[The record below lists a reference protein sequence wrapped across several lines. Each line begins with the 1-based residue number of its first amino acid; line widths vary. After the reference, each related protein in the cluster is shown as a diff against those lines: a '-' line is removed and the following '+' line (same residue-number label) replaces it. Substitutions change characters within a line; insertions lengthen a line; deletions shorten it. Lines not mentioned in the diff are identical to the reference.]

1 MKELLNYIS
10 GLIVNEKD
18 RLQVREQVDEM
29 DRTNTKYIIKVSKN
43 DTKNI
48 IGREGKTIKAIRSL
62 ISMASI
68 NKGIKK
74 KIPVEIVDED

>member
-1 MKELLNYIS
+1 MKELLTYVA
-10 GLIVNEKD
+10 GLIVGDKD
-18 RLQVREQVDEM
+18 RLNVREHVDEM
-29 DRTNTKYIIKVSKN
+29 DRTNTKFIIEVSKN
-43 DTKNI
+43 DTKSI

-74 KIPVEIVDED
+74 KIPVEIVDEN

>member
-1 MKELLNYIS
+1 MK
-10 GLIVNEKD
+10 
-18 RLQVREQVDEM
+18 
-29 DRTNTKYIIKVSKN
+29 KYVVQVSKN

-68 NKGIKK
+68 NKGIKT
-74 KIPVEIVDED
+74 KIPVEIVDEEI

>member
-1 MKELLNYIS
+1 MKELLKYVA
-10 GLIVNEKD
+10 GLIVNESNRVSVKEFD
-18 RLQVREQVDEM
+18 DGM
-29 DRTNTKYIIKVSKN
+29 IKKYTIKVAKN

-74 KIPVEIVDED
+74 KIPVEIVDE

>member
-1 MKELLNYIS
+1 MKELLKYTA
-10 GLIVNEKD
+10 GLIVNEPRKIAVKEHD
-18 RLQVREQVDEM
+18 DGMVK
-29 DRTNTKYIIKVSKN
+29 KYTIKVSRN

-74 KIPVEIVDED
+74 KIPVEIVDE

>member
-1 MKELLNYIS
+1 MKELLSYVA
-10 GLIVNEKD
+10 GLIVNEKEKIA
-18 RLQVREQVDEM
+18 VRETDDGM
-29 DRTNTKYIIKVSKN
+29 IRKYTVRVSKN

-74 KIPVEIVDED
+74 KTPVEIVDEDGWM

>member
-1 MKELLNYIS
+1 MKELLQYVA

-18 RLQVREQVDEM
+18 KIVVRESD
-29 DRTNTKYIIKVSKN
+29 DGTIKKYVIQVSKN

>member
-1 MKELLNYIS
+1 MKELLGYVA

-18 RLQVREQVDEM
+18 KVAVREIDDGM
-29 DRTNTKYIIKVSKN
+29 MKKYLVKVSKN

-68 NKGIKK
+68 NRGIKK
-74 KIPVEIVDED
+74 KLPVEIVDEDGWM

>member
-1 MKELLNYIS
+1 MKELLNYVA

-18 RLQVREQVDEM
+18 KVAVTELNDGM
-29 DRTNTKYIIKVSKN
+29 MKKYVIQVSKN
-43 DTKNI
+43 DTKSI

-68 NKGIKK
+68 NKGIKT
-74 KIPVEIVDED
+74 KIPVEIVDEEI

>member
-1 MKELLNYIS
+1 MKELLSYVA

-18 RLQVREQVDEM
+18 KVAVREQDDGM
-29 DRTNTKYIIKVSKN
+29 IKKYVVQVSKN
-43 DTKNI
+43 DTKSI

-68 NKGIKK
+68 NKGIKN
-74 KIPVEIVDED
+74 KIPVEIVDEE

>member
-1 MKELLNYIS
+1 MKELLSYVA

-18 RLQVREQVDEM
+18 KIAVRETDDGM
-29 DRTNTKYIIKVSKN
+29 IRKYTVKVSKN

-74 KIPVEIVDED
+74 KTPVEIVDEDGWM